1 MKKHM
6 LFLTAAVLML
16 AGCAAQQDSLVGSWV
31 QPVPGMQDQVQG
43 IQIDEGGKASS
54 INMATLVY
62 TGWRR
67 DGADSLVLSGQSIGN
82 GQTIDFAETMTVKSL
97 TPDELVLAD
106 SNGTETVYTRQ
117 N

>member
-1 MKKHM
+1 MKKQL

-16 AGCAAQQDSLVGSWV
+16 AGCAAQKDVLVGSWV
-31 QPVPGMQDQVQG
+31 QPVPGMADQVQG
-43 IQIDEGGKASS
+43 IQLEEGGKAAS

-67 DGADSLVLSGQSIGN
+67 DGADAVVLTGQSVGN
-82 GQTIDFAETMTVKSL
+82 GQTIDFSEKMTVKTL
-97 TPDELVLAD
+97 TPQELTLVD
-106 SNGTETVYTRQ
+106 PDGVEFVYTRQ